1 MGKLTNRQLE
11 KLKDRLPR
19 GYRRILWK
27 SIGNVS
33 MSTIDAVMRGD
44 FFNQTIIDA
53 AIELAERH
61 QQESKERA
69 ERISAL

>member
-1 MGKLTNRQLE
+1 MKLTSRQIE
-11 KLKDRLPR
+11 KLKSRLPR
-19 GYRRILWK
+19 GYRHILWK

-53 AIELAERH
+53 AIDLAEKTR
-61 QQESKERA
+61 QAMSERS
-69 ERISAL
+69 EKISNL